1 MSIYTKICGIND
13 IESGLLCSN
22 LGADAL
28 GFIRYEKSPRFVELD
43 VPLKIQERLD
53 KEIDI
58 VCNQQIENVFQ
69 LVKSFEDAN

>member
-13 IESGLLCSN
+13 TESGLLCSN

-53 KEIDI
+53 RK
-58 VCNQQIENVFQ
+58 
-69 LVKSFEDAN
+69 